1 MDSKETTL
9 TPLDHIPA
17 DIVCASD
24 YEQLAPSFIA
34 ADRFAY
40 IAGGSGHDVTL
51 HKNREVFADFSLV
64 PRLFHDV
71 SSGNTQLNL
80 LGKTLTHPVLLAPV
94 AYQALVHSE
103 AEIATAYAAES
114 TDTCMVV
121 STLSS
126 ATLERVA
133 KRAGQE
139 RWFQLY
145 FQARDEDTFALVHR
159 AAQAGYRAIVVT
171 LDAAVQT
178 PSIRAMRA
186 GFRLPNDILPAN
198 LIHQQASEPPA
209 MPAGQNHIFQCYA
222 QHTLTRQQLKKL
234 IEVSPL
240 PVLVKGVLD
249 AGDAGELKALG
260 VAGIVVSNHG
270 GRTIDCVP
278 ASLAMLPAIRQE
290 VGNDYPLLLDSG
302 IRSGADIFKAIALG
316 ADAVLI
322 GRLQVYALAVAGA
335 LGVAHM
341 LKLLRQELELCMAT
355 TGCVSIEDIKATKLH
370 RQLEV

>member
-51 HKNREVFADFSLV
+51 HKNREAFADFSLV

-80 LGKTLTHPVLLAPV
+80 LGQTLTHPVLLAPV

-159 AAQAGYRAIVVT
+159 VAQAGYRAIVVT

-186 GFRLPNDILPAN
+186 GFRLPNDIVPAN
-198 LIHQQASEPPA
+198 LIHQQASEPAA

-278 ASLAMLPAIRQE
+278 ASLAMLSAIRQE

-370 RQLEV
+370 RRLEV